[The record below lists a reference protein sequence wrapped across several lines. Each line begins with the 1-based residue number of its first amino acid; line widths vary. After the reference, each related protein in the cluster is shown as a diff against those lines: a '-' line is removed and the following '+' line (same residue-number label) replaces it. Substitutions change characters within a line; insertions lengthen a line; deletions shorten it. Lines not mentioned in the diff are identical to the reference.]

1 MKEYQR
7 DIAIATKSA
16 PQAERNEVQEQIDYK
31 NELARKAI
39 HLASIMIPIIYFHI
53 TKELALMLLVPMFLG
68 FFTVDLAKM
77 FVKPVAE
84 LYYKHFG
91 AMLRPHELDA
101 TQRNFNGATYVTLAA
116 VLVVWLF
123 PKMIA
128 IAAFA
133 ILILADT
140 AAALVG
146 RKIGKIKIG
155 AKTLEGSIAFF
166 LFALLVV
173 FVTPKLNSAVGF
185 AIAIS
190 ATITELYPIKLGNW
204 NVDDNLSIP
213 LVGATAGLI
222 CYLLFIP
229 HELALLN

>member
-1 MKEYQR
+1 MKNYRQ
-7 DIAIATKSA
+7 DTAIVTKSA
-16 PQAERNEVQEQIDYK
+16 SQAERSESREQIDYK

-39 HLASIMIPIIYFHI
+39 HLASILIPVIYFHI
-53 TKELALMLLVPMFLG
+53 TKEIALMILVPMSLG
-68 FFTVDLAKM
+68 FLLVDLLKM
-77 FVKPVAE
+77 FVRPVAD
-84 LYYKHFG
+84 LYYRYFG
-91 AMLRPHELDA
+91 ALLRPHELDT
-101 TQRNFNGATYVTLAA
+101 TQRNFNGATYVTLSA

-146 RKIGKIKIG
+146 RKIGKVRIG
-155 AKTLEGSIAFF
+155 AKTLEGSIAFL

-173 FVTPKLNSAVGF
+173 FATPRLNPAVGLV
-185 AIAIS
+185 IAVS
-190 ATITELYPIKLGNW
+190 ATIAELYPIKLGNW
-204 NVDDNLSIP
+204 SIDDNLSIP
-213 LVGATAGLI
+213 LVSATAGMI
-222 CYLLFIP
+222 CYILFIP

>member
-16 PQAERNEVQEQIDYK
+16 TQAERNEAQEQIDYK

-39 HLASIMIPIIYFHI
+39 HLASILIPIIYFHI

-101 TQRNFNGATYVTLAA
+101 TQRNFNGATYVTLSA

-146 RKIGKIKIG
+146 RK
-155 AKTLEGSIAFF
+155 
-166 LFALLVV
+166 
-173 FVTPKLNSAVGF
+173 NRQNQ
-185 AIAIS
+185 
-190 ATITELYPIKLGNW
+190 NW
-204 NVDDNLSIP
+204 SED
-213 LVGATAGLI
+213 A
-222 CYLLFIP
+222 
-229 HELALLN
+229 

>member
-1 MKEYQR
+1 MKDCQR
-7 DIAIATKSA
+7 NIALSA
-16 PQAERNEVQEQIDYK
+16 KAEPKPERAESYEQIDYK

-39 HLASIMIPIIYFHI
+39 HLASILIPIIYFHI

-68 FFTVDLAKM
+68 FFLVDLAKM

-146 RKIGKIKIG
+146 RKIGRIKIG
-155 AKTLEGSIAFF
+155 AKTLEGSVAFF
-166 LFALLVV
+166 LFAMLVV
-173 FVTPKLNSAVGF
+173 LVTPKLNPAVGV
-185 AIAIS
+185 AIAVS
-190 ATITELYPIKLGNW
+190 ATIAELYPIKLGNW

-213 LVGATAGLI
+213 LAGATAGLL
-222 CYLLFIP
+222 CYALFIP